1 MFIHDQSSSNA
12 WHVFELQ
19 IIANLSDK
27 SYKDD
32 KFKPRES
39 MIVLVVK
46 VKKTSSRQGA
56 DISLYTTVV
65 TPPS

>member
-32 KFKPRES
+32 KFQPRES

-46 VKKTSSRQGA
+46 LKTNSRQGA